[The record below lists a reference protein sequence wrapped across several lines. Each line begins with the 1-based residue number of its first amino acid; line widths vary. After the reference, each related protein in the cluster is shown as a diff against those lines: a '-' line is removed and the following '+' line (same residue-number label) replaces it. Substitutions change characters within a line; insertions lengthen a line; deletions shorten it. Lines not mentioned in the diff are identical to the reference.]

1 MTELTSTEQQA
12 RAVNK
17 LRRLKVGAL
26 FMEMGTGKTKVAL
39 DLMADRQKKVKMNV
53 WICPCSLKATI
64 EEERQKWHPELSLTV
79 VGVESIG
86 ASDRIFL
93 NLLNA
98 MAPHNNRVFL
108 VVDESL
114 KIKNIRAKRTKRL
127 LELSKYAQYKLIL
140 NGTPLSKNI
149 LDLYS
154 QMRFLSDKIL
164 PESWYT
170 FRDRYCEYW
179 KTGVRAGRIK
189 RTCNVANLVSR
200 ISPYIYDASL
210 NLGVGQSHWS
220 HGYSLTREEQDAY
233 EAIKE
238 EILMDCCEDSDINF
252 YRLVTA
258 CLHFLYSC
266 ESKKMAVQECIEQ
279 AEGKCVVFVRFLHS
293 IPAGALRITGEMS
306 TEERAEVID
315 SFRAGKEK
323 ALWITFGCGAFGL
336 NLQFCHNLIFADR
349 TWDYSQM
356 EQAEARVYRLG
367 QEEHVDYHTVYCS
380 SVGIEDMISR
390 NLDRKTGLLDEVKEK
405 VSKMNSKEKAK
416 WLKKHL

>member
-39 DLMADRQKKVKMNV
+39 DLMADRQKKVEMNV
-53 WICPCSLKATI
+53 WVCPCSLKATI
-64 EEERQKWHPELSLTV
+64 EEERKKWHPELSLTV

-93 NLLNA
+93 NLLNE
-98 MAPHNNRVFL
+98 MAPHNNKVFL

-127 LELSKYAQYKLIL
+127 LELSGYASYKLIL

-164 PESWYT
+164 PENWYS
-170 FRDRYCEYW
+170 FRDMYCEYW

-189 RTCNVANLVSR
+189 RTCNVSNLISR
-200 ISPYIYDASL
+200 ISPYVYDASL

-233 EAIKE
+233 EQVKE
-238 EILMDCCEDSDINF
+238 DILMDCCEDSDINF

-266 ESKKMAVQECIEQ
+266 ESKKMAV
-279 AEGKCVVFVRFLHS
+279 AKTH
-293 IPAGALRITGEMS
+293 
-306 TEERAEVID
+306 D
-315 SFRAGKEK
+315 
-323 ALWITFGCGAFGL
+323 GC
-336 NLQFCHNLIFADR
+336 
-349 TWDYSQM
+349 
-356 EQAEARVYRLG
+356 
-367 QEEHVDYHTVYCS
+367 
-380 SVGIEDMISR
+380 
-390 NLDRKTGLLDEVKEK
+390 K
-405 VSKMNSKEKAK
+405 V
-416 WLKKHL
+416 LPL

>member
-1 MTELTSTEQQA
+1 MIATDDQQ

-39 DLMADRQKKVKMNV
+39 DLMADRQKKVEMNV
-53 WICPCSLKATI
+53 WVCPCSLKATI

-114 KIKNIRAKRTKRL
+114 KIKNIKAKRTKRL
-127 LELSKYAQYKLIL
+127 LELSNYASYKLIL

-164 PESWYT
+164 PENWYS

-189 RTCNVANLVSR
+189 RTCNVSNLISR
-200 ISPYIYDASL
+200 ISPYVYDASL

-233 EAIKE
+233 EQVKE
-238 EILMDCCEDSDINF
+238 DILMSCCEDSDINF

-279 AEGKCVVFVRFLHS
+279 TEGKCVVFVRFLAS
-293 IPAGALRITGEMS
+293 IPLNALRITGDMG
-306 TEERAEVID
+306 TDERAEVID

-349 TWDYSQM
+349 TWDYAQM

-380 SVGIEDMISR
+380 SVGIEDMITR
-390 NLDRKTGLLDEVKEK
+390 NLDRKTGLLDEVKDK

>member
-1 MTELTSTEQQA
+1 MTDTDDQR

-39 DLMADRQKKVKMNV
+39 DLMADRQKKVEMNV
-53 WICPCSLKATI
+53 WVCPCSLKTTI

-86 ASDRIFL
+86 ASDRIYL
-93 NLLNA
+93 DLLNEVSQY
-98 MAPHNNRVFL
+98 NNKVFL

-164 PESWYT
+164 PENWYS
-170 FRDRYCEYW
+170 FRDMYCEYW

-189 RTCNVANLVSR
+189 RTCNVSNLISR
-200 ISPYIYDASL
+200 IAPYVFDARL
-210 NLGVGQSHWS
+210 NLGVGQSHWT
-220 HGYSLTREEQDAY
+220 HGYGLTREEQDAY
-233 EAIKE
+233 EQVKE
-238 EILMDCCEDSDINF
+238 DILMDCCEDSDINF

-266 ESKKMAVQECIEQ
+266 ESKKMAVQECIER
-279 AEGKCVVFVRFLHS
+279 AEGKCVVFVRFLAS
-293 IPAGALRITGEMS
+293 IPLNALRITGDMD
-306 TEERAEVID
+306 TGERQEVIER
-315 SFRAGKEK
+315 FRTGNDK

-336 NLQFCHNLIFADR
+336 NLQFAHNLVFADR
-349 TWDYSQM
+349 TWDYAQM

-367 QEEHVDYHTVYCS
+367 QEEHVDYHTVYCT

-390 NLDRKTGLLDEVKEK
+390 NLDRKTGLLEEVKDK
-405 VSKMNSKEKAK
+405 VSKMNSKEKIK

>member
-1 MTELTSTEQQA
+1 MIDTDDQR

-39 DLMADRQKKVKMNV
+39 DLMADRQKKVEMNV
-53 WICPCSLKATI
+53 WVCPCSLKATI

-114 KIKNIRAKRTKRL
+114 KIKNIKAKRTKRL
-127 LELSKYAQYKLIL
+127 LELSNYASYKLIL

-164 PESWYT
+164 PENWYS
-170 FRDRYCEYW
+170 FRDMYCEYW

-189 RTCNVANLVSR
+189 RTCNVSNLISR
-200 ISPYIYDASL
+200 ISPYVYDASL

-233 EAIKE
+233 EQVKE

-258 CLHFLYSC
+258 CLRFLYSC
-266 ESKKMAVQECIEQ
+266 ESKKMAVDECIEQ
-279 AEGKCVVFVRFLHS
+279 TEGKCVVFVRFLNS
-293 IPAGALRITGEMS
+293 IPANALRITGDMGID
-306 TEERAEVID
+306 ERAEVID

-349 TWDYSQM
+349 TWDYAQM

-380 SVGIEDMISR
+380 SVGIEDMTSR

>member
-1 MTELTSTEQQA
+1 MIDTDDQR

-39 DLMADRQKKVKMNV
+39 DLMADRQKKVEMNV
-53 WICPCSLKATI
+53 WVCPCSLKATI

-114 KIKNIRAKRTKRL
+114 KIKNIKAKRTKRL
-127 LELSKYAQYKLIL
+127 LELSNYASYKLIL

-164 PESWYT
+164 PENWYS
-170 FRDRYCEYW
+170 FRDMYCEYW

-189 RTCNVANLVSR
+189 RTCNVSNLISR
-200 ISPYIYDASL
+200 ISPYVYDASL

-233 EAIKE
+233 EQVKE

-258 CLHFLYSC
+258 CLRFLYSC
-266 ESKKMAVQECIEQ
+266 ESKKMAVDECIEQ
-279 AEGKCVVFVRFLHS
+279 TEGKCVVFVRFLNS
-293 IPAGALRITGEMS
+293 IPANALRITGDMGID
-306 TEERAEVID
+306 ERAEVID
-315 SFRAGKEK
+315 SFHAGKEK

-349 TWDYSQM
+349 TWDYAQM